1 MKKLSLALLCI
12 FALSL
17 SAYAQDYYWYKG
29 KQIPLQRGNQ
39 RYIIYEGNDARG
51 LDSLRIIETG
61 DVSASKNQ
69 NLKWAVVDQKSEI
82 IAPNVIYQTPSFYG
96 AGTKHDMFV
105 THRFSVKLKSD
116 KDFAMLQ
123 QYANKYNAEIEKD
136 KYLPLWYILT
146 CDFNA
151 PYNALDLAN
160 IFYETGLFAISE
172 PEFTHVALLDCVND
186 YYFANQWNLKNTGQY
201 GASYSGIDINY
212 CDAHAIT
219 TGDSS
224 VIIGVYDL
232 GVDLTHPDINLYSFS
247 YDANTR
253 SSPSTIYTRA
263 DGNNYHGT
271 ACAGIIGA
279 KTNNTIGDAG
289 IAPNCP
295 IMSISFNNTTTTKIR
310 DAFIVAANNGCSV
323 ISNSWHLSSPSEDVD
338 AGISYALSQ
347 GRNGKGCVV
356 VFSAGNENRDSIN
369 YPANSNDSILVVGA
383 MSPCGERCNP
393 NSCDGEYLWGSNYG
407 NKLDVV
413 APGVK
418 IRTTDLVGEA
428 GNTLSDYMAAFKGTS
443 SACPHAAGIAGLI
456 LSVNPY
462 LTQKE
467 VVDIIESTAQK
478 VGSYSYT
485 SQSGRLNG
493 TWNYQMGYGLVDA
506 YAAVLAAKN
515 RLPSIGGLDVLCSA
529 AMYGINNMPSTATVV
544 WSYETDIIPEPF
556 LPVIHILNPT
566 ASLTEIQRG
575 TSCFAL
581 YNPSQCYYNGTV
593 TLKATITDFGLTR
606 LCTKDILLNEDITPT
621 IPLSQRRKIG
631 LDETR
636 TFCIDNCTDVPTN
649 KLKWVITL
657 PSATSSTTY
666 YGRCW
671 SITTGMLVVHPGTMN
686 IKLYNLENCDPT
698 LYTDYNIKISYLI
711 PVPDP
716 SLSFANPVTTGAVD
730 ITITDR
736 NYAQQDGDAEV
747 EKREDIDYTLELWSE
762 NTRTVRTVNGTL
774 KGEKDAVTMDVSNLP
789 NGIYFLTMKVDNE
802 ILTTEKMI
810 IIH

>member
-1 MKKLSLALLCI
+1 MKRVLFILLCI
-12 FALSL
+12 FATLSG
-17 SAYAQDYYWYKG
+17 AYCQDYYWYKG
-29 KQIPLQRGNQ
+29 KQIPLERGNQ
-39 RYIIYEGNDARG
+39 RYIIFKDCNARG
-51 LDSLRIIETG
+51 LDSLRIVETG
-61 DVSASKNQ
+61 DVSTSKNE
-69 NLKWAVVDQKSEI
+69 NFKWAIVDQQAEI
-82 IAPNVIYQTPSFYG
+82 TSKNVVYQMPSFYG
-96 AGTKHDMFV
+96 AGTKHNIFV
-105 THRFSVKLKSD
+105 THRFSVKLKSA
-116 KDFAMLQ
+116 KDLPILQ
-123 QYANKYNAEIEKD
+123 EYASKYNAEIEKD

-172 PEFTHVALLDCVND
+172 PEFTHAAQLDCVND

-212 CDAHAIT
+212 CDARSIT

-247 YDANTR
+247 YDANTH
-253 SSPSTIYTRA
+253 SSPSTIYTS
-263 DGNNYHGT
+263 DGDNYHGT

-279 KTNNTIGDAG
+279 KANNTIGDAG

-295 IMSISFNNTTTTKIR
+295 IMSISFNNTTTTNIR

-323 ISNSWHLSSPSEDVD
+323 ISNSWHLDVPSADVD

-356 VFSAGNENRDSIN
+356 VFSSGNENRDSIN

-393 NSCDGEYLWGSNYG
+393 NSCDGEDWWGSNYG

-418 IRTTDLVGEA
+418 IRTTDLVGEV
-428 GNTLSDYMAAFKGTS
+428 GYTPSDYMATFNGTS
-443 SACPHAAGIAGLI
+443 SACPHAAAIAGLI
-456 LSVNPY
+456 LSVNPF
-462 LTQKE
+462 LTQKK
-467 VVDIIESTAQK
+467 VVDIIKSTAQK
-478 VGSYSYT
+478 VGNYSYT
-485 SQSGRLNG
+485 YNSLHPQW
-493 TWNYQMGYGLVDA
+493 TWNYQMGHGLVDA

-515 RLPSIGGLDVLCSA
+515 QLPSIGGLDILCNA
-529 AMYGINNMPSTATVV
+529 ATYSIYDMPSTATVV
-544 WSYETDIIPEPF
+544 WSYETNIIPEPF
-556 LPVIHILNPT
+556 LPVIQISDTTSTIPL
-566 ASLTEIQRG
+566 IQRG
-575 TSCFAL
+575 TSCFAPS
-581 YNPSQCYYNGTV
+581 NPSQCYYNGTV
-593 TLKATITDFGLTR
+593 TLKATITDSGLTR
-606 LCTKDILLNEDITPT
+606 LCTKDIILHEDISPT
-621 IPLSQRRKIG
+621 IPAYERRKIG
-631 LDETR
+631 LDQTR
-636 TFCIDNCTDVPTN
+636 TFCIDNCTDVPAN

-671 SITTGMLVVHPGTMN
+671 SITTGILVVHPGIMN
-686 IKLYNLENCDPT
+686 MKLYNLENCDQT
-698 LYTDYNIKISYLI
+698 LYTDYNVTITYLI
-711 PVPDP
+711 PDP
-716 SLSFANPVTTGAVD
+716 LLSFANPVTTGTVD
-730 ITITDR
+730 INVTDR
-736 NYAQQDGDAEV
+736 NYAKGEGDADSEA
-747 EKREDIDYTLELWSE
+747 EERADIDYTLVLWSE
-762 NTRTVRTVNGTL
+762 NSRSVRTVSSTL
-774 KGEKDAVTMDVSNLP
+774 SGERDVVSMDVNNLP

>member
-61 DVSASKNQ
+61 DVSTSKNQ
-69 NLKWAVVDQKSEI
+69 NLKWAVVDQESEI
-82 IAPNVIYQTPSFYG
+82 IAPNVVYQTPSFYG
-96 AGTKHDMFV
+96 AGTKHDIFV

-151 PYNALDLAN
+151 PYNALYLAN

-247 YDANTR
+247 YDANTH
-253 SSPSTIYTRA
+253 SSLSTIYTSA
-263 DGNNYHGT
+263 NGNNYHGT

-289 IAPNCP
+289 IAPDCP
-295 IMSISFNNTTTTKIR
+295 IMSISFYNTTTTNIR

-323 ISNSWHLSSPSEDVD
+323 ISNSWSLSSPFAEVD

-356 VFSAGNENRDSIN
+356 VFSAGNNDRDSVN

-393 NSCDGEYLWGSNYG
+393 NSCDGEYWWGGNYG

-428 GNTLSDYMAAFKGTS
+428 GYTPSDYMAAFNGTS

-456 LSVNPY
+456 LSVNPF

-515 RLPSIGGLDVLCSA
+515 RLPYIGGLDVLCSA

-544 WSYETDIIPEPF
+544 WSYETDIQQVGSYPIITISDT
-556 LPVIHILNPT
+556 LSQTITV
-566 ASLTEIQRG
+566 QRG
-575 TSCFAL
+575 KYRMLPSILWHL
-581 YNPSQCYYNGTV
+581 YSGYV
-593 TLKATITDFGLTR
+593 TLKATVTYNGVTKVF
-606 LCTKDILLNEDITPT
+606 TKDILLHEDESPT
-621 IPLSQRRKIG
+621 IPAYQRGKIG
-631 LDETR
+631 LNETR
-636 TFCIDNCTDVPTN
+636 QFCIDNCSGVPWN
-649 KLKWVITL
+649 QLKWVITL

-666 YGRCW
+666 YGYCW
-671 SITTGMLVVHPGTMN
+671 SITTGMLVVPQGTMN

-736 NYAQQDGDAEV
+736 NYAQRDGDAEV
-747 EKREDIDYTLELWSE
+747 EKREDIDYTLELWSD
-762 NTRTVRTVNGTL
+762 NSRTVRTVNGTL

-789 NGIYFLTMKVDNE
+789 NGIYFLTMKVNNE